1 MTIDSTLC
9 HIWAAKVW
17 AKKMIAM
24 MMVMLIVLKQALR
37 TEGWRWR
44 GTVEQTL
51 EQKDWNQWNIFLIA
65 GRIRWLQ
72 KKTVGKVFGSGSAEK
87 S

>member
-1 MTIDSTLC
+1 MGSTGMGKEDDRNDDEL
-9 HIWAAKVW
+9 
-17 AKKMIAM
+17 M
-24 MMVMLIVLKQALR
+24 MLIVLKQAWR